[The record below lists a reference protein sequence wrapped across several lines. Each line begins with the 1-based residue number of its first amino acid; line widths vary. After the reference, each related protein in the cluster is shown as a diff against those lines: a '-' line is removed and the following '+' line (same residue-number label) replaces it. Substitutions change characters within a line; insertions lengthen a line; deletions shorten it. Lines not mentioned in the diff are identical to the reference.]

1 MKLTK
6 EQIQEIKDQ
15 QSQENKTKR
24 VTAPEL
30 EKILYD
36 AIPILDHGFIRVV
49 DYMGDDTSIVQ
60 AARVSYGK
68 GTKKVS
74 TDSGLIKYLMR
85 HWHSTPFEMC
95 EIKYHIKLPIFIARQ
110 WIRHR
115 TANVNEYSA
124 RYSILDKEF
133 YLPDSEHLAAQSQIN
148 RQGRGDVLKGDQ
160 AKKVLDLLKN
170 DAEQTYKNYE
180 EMLNERYDGTV
191 INEGKTGLARELARM
206 NLTLNTYTQWYWKT
220 DLLNL
225 MNFLRL
231 RADHHAQYE
240 IRTYADA
247 MLDTVKKW
255 VPITYEAFMDYRVGG
270 TEISSKGKIVIQK
283 MIGGEKIS
291 IEESGLSKR
300 EWNELMKTF
309 ELKEKIIE

>member
-6 EQIQEIKDQ
+6 EQNLEIKDL
-15 QSQENKTKR
+15 QSQNHKTKR
-24 VTAPEL
+24 VVAPLL
-30 EKILYD
+30 EEILYEP
-36 AIPILDHGFIRVV
+36 IPILDHGFVRVI
-49 DYMGDDTSIVQ
+49 DYMGNDNSIVQ

-68 GTKKVS
+68 GTKKVN

-95 EIKYHIKLPIFIARQ
+95 EIKYHVKLPIFIARQ

-133 YLPDSEHLAAQSQIN
+133 YLPDQKNLAAQSTSN
-148 RQGRGDVLKGDQ
+148 RQGRGNIIEG
-160 AKKVLDLLKN
+160 N
-170 DAEQTYKNYE
+170 DAEKVLKLLKDDAERTYNNYE
-180 EMLNERYDGTV
+180 EMLNQRYDGST
-191 INEGKTGLARELARM
+191 IDQNKIGLARELARM

-240 IRTYADA
+240 IRAYADA
-247 MLDTVKKW
+247 MLDTLKRW
-255 VPITYEAFMDYRVGG
+255 VPITFDAFIDYRVGG
-270 TEISSKGKIVIQK
+270 TEVSLKGKKVLESFINGK
-283 MIGGEKIS
+283 EIS
-291 IEESGLSKR
+291 IEDSGLSKR
-300 EWNELMKTF
+300 EWNELMDAFNIKNK
-309 ELKEKIIE
+309 LK

>member
-6 EQIQEIKDQ
+6 EQAQEIKDQ
-15 QSQENKTKR
+15 QLQENKTKR
-24 VTAPEL
+24 VTAPDL
-30 EKILYD
+30 EAILYE
-36 AIPILDHGFIRVV
+36 AIPVLDHGFIRVV
-49 DYMGDDTSIVQ
+49 DYMGDDSSVVQ

-74 TDSGLIKYLMR
+74 TDAGLIKYLMR

-95 EIKYHIKLPIFIARQ
+95 EIKYHVKLPIFIARQ

-133 YLPDSEHLAAQSQIN
+133 YLPTPEHLAAQSKNN
-148 RQGRGDVLKGDQ
+148 RQGRGDILKGDQ
-160 AKKVLDLLKN
+160 AKQVLDLLKK

-180 EMLNERYDGTV
+180 EMLNERYDGSV
-191 INEGKTGLARELARM
+191 IDEKKSGLARELARM

-231 RADHHAQYE
+231 RADDHAQYE
-240 IRTYADA
+240 IRAYATA
-247 MLDTVKKW
+247 MLDTLKKW
-255 VPITYEAFMDYRVGG
+255 VPTTYEAFMDYRVGG
-270 TEISSKGKIVIQK
+270 TEVSAKGKSIIQK
-283 MIGGEKIS
+283 LIKGEKVS
-291 IEESGLSKR
+291 IEDSGLSKR
-300 EWNELMKTF
+300 EWNELMIAF
-309 ELKEKIIE
+309 DLKDKLI